1 MPSLT
6 SLQSKAFMFLEWI
19 NPLPWFAGSGD
30 QRPKATLVISQGESD
45 LWRWELI
52 DEDGFVHGRSAI
64 EVFHRTHAL
73 ASARYAQFMI
83 LDSLITDERGREI

>member
-19 NPLPWFAGSGD
+19 NPLPWLAGSGN
-30 QRPKATLVISQGESD
+30 QRPKSTLVVSQSEDD

-52 DEDGFVHGRSAI
+52 DEDGFVHGRSAAEFI
-64 EVFHRTHAL
+64 NRTQAL

-83 LDSLITDERGREI
+83 LDSLVTDERGREI

>member
-6 SLQSKAFMFLEWI
+6 SLQSKAFMFLESI
-19 NPLPWFAGSGD
+19 NPLAWLAGSSD
-30 QRPKATLVISQGESD
+30 QRPKATLVISQGEDD
-45 LWRWELI
+45 LWHWELI
-52 DEDGFVHGRSAI
+52 DEDGFVHGRSTAEFI
-64 EVFHRTHAL
+64 NRTQAL